1 MLTLRSYTNQ
11 NVLSHTMLDTLTP
24 VEGVL
29 DLTALQHPV
38 VPADTPAW
46 LLPVLTYGATHPVM
60 WLDGAQ
66 ASGFTVELVSYTA
79 QNVASGQI
87 GDTHTV
93 LGHFEAGQQV
103 HIDLGAAEQLLMQ
116 YSGPVTP
123 IIQYALDNP
132 QFRLVITPD
141 AAPEAMAQAEL
152 IGVPAP
158 LMSCL

>member
-24 VEGVL
+24 VDGAL
-29 DLTALQHPV
+29 NLTALQHPAI
-38 VPADTPAW
+38 PTGTPAW
-46 LLPVLTYGATHPVM
+46 LLPVLAYGATHPAM

-66 ASGFTVELVSYTA
+66 VGGFTLELQSYTA
-79 QNVASGQI
+79 QDAASGRI
-87 GDTHTV
+87 GITHTV

-123 IIQYALDNP
+123 LIQYAIDNP
-132 QFRLVITPD
+132 QFRLVVTPD
-141 AAPEAMAQAEL
+141 AAPEALAQAEL
-152 IGVPAP
+152 VGVAAP
-158 LMSCL
+158 QFSL